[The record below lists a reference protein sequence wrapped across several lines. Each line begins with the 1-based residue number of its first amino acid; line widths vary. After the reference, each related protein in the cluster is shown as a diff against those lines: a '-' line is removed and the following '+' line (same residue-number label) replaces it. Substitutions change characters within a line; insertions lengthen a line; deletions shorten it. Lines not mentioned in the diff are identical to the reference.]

1 MEAFVVNLQDVLQLS
16 KAYRGSTQVAT
27 FVIDNSGK
35 QVVSSGAETVPKE
48 TAGFCRIIHNDA
60 SREAEC
66 RRTHLY
72 GGYQAERFGEAYV
85 YFCPFGLVHWA
96 APVLQDYQIMYTLIA
111 GPVLMSTPENALV
124 DEILSKNGLNGQEI
138 CLLRKALNGVKYL
151 PPIAVNDMATLLMAV
166 AGSASRQSEEVSR
179 DRQAYSDQQAAI
191 AEVLQQIKT
200 GSGQQPA
207 YPIEKEKEL
216 VLKIRLGD
224 KPGAQ
229 ELLNEIFGYIFF
241 SQGNEVETI
250 KTRVIELVV
259 VLSRAAMEGGADN
272 EVIFGL
278 NYHYLREVNGLQ
290 TVDELAFW
298 LSKVMARFTDSVFNL
313 TNVKNSDILYKAV
326 AYMRE
331 NYAQEIKLEKLARHV
346 NLSPTYFSKIF
357 NEGMHCNFS
366 NYLNVLRVE
375 NSKKYL
381 LNEEIPLVEVAGL
394 VGFQDQSYYTKV
406 FKRIINISPGE
417 FRKSRGLI
425 PRFPG

>member
-1 MEAFVVNLQDVLQLS
+1 
-16 KAYRGSTQVAT
+16 
-27 FVIDNSGK
+27 
-35 QVVSSGAETVPKE
+35 
-48 TAGFCRIIHNDA
+48 
-60 SREAEC
+60 
-66 RRTHLY
+66 
-72 GGYQAERFGEAYV
+72 
-85 YFCPFGLVHWA
+85 
-96 APVLQDYQIMYTLIA
+96 
-111 GPVLMSTPENALV
+111 
-124 DEILSKNGLNGQEI
+124 
-138 CLLRKALNGVKYL
+138 
-151 PPIAVNDMATLLMAV
+151 
-166 AGSASRQSEEVSR
+166 SR

-191 AEVLQQIKT
+191 AEVLQQIKI